1 MEPVHPY
8 LGIGPNNII
17 VILLGSDLIIL
28 RESGVILIESSL
40 VWSDSD
46 SPEVS
51 AHSVEVWGSRA
62 RDGRFDTEMSQINP
76 KRDKFQTLSNLITVD
91 FGSASQNVL
100 NSDLKKSGIFC

>member
-1 MEPVHPY
+1 MEPVYPY

-40 VWSDSD
+40 VWSDSG

-51 AHSVEVWGSRA
+51 RSGAHVPGMV
-62 RDGRFDTEMSQINP
+62 DLTP
-76 KRDKFQTLSNLITVD
+76 K
-91 FGSASQNVL
+91 
-100 NSDLKKSGIFC
+100 

>member
-1 MEPVHPY
+1 MEPVYPY

-46 SPEVS
+46 SPE
-51 AHSVEVWGSRA
+51 VEVWGSRA